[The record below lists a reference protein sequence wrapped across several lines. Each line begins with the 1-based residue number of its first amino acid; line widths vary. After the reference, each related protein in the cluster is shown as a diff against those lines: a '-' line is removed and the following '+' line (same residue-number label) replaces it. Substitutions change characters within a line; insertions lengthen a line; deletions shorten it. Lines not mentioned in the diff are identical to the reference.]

1 MFEFFQDGWEE
12 DEPRRKNLQVYLT
25 QLELAGKNALRQLIK
40 KHAADKDHPVSC
52 LINNSFIPWVCDM
65 LNNKLNFKFLVE
77 SFHFIFSYVTKC
89 LFISYSHMLLSELKR
104 LCLLVF
110 QELFYIGVT
119 WELFE
124 M

>member
-1 MFEFFQDGWEE
+1 
-12 DEPRRKNLQVYLT
+12 
-25 QLELAGKNALRQLIK
+25 
-40 KHAADKDHPVSC
+40 
-52 LINNSFIPWVCDM
+52 M

-77 SFHFIFSYVTKC
+77 SFHFIFSNVSKC

-119 WELFE
+119 
-124 M
+124 